1 MKKAYITPSTVT
13 TQVAY
18 SSILCLSGELDGE
31 KTITGSDQF
40 GTRENNAWDIW
51 GEVED
56 DVEE

>member
-18 SSILCLSGELDGE
+18 SSILCLSGVLDGNQNL
-31 KTITGSDQF
+31 TDPDQF

-51 GEVED
+51 GEVEE

>member
-1 MKKAYITPSTVT
+1 MKKAYIIPSTVT

-18 SSILCLSGELDGE
+18 SSILCLSGELDGNNQLNS
-31 KTITGSDQF
+31 SDEF

-56 DVEE
+56 DAEE

>member
-1 MKKAYITPSTVT
+1 MKKAYITPSTEVT
-13 TQVAY
+13 QLAF
-18 SSILCLSGELDGE
+18 SSILCLSGELDGS
-31 KTITGSDQF
+31 KTLNGSDEF